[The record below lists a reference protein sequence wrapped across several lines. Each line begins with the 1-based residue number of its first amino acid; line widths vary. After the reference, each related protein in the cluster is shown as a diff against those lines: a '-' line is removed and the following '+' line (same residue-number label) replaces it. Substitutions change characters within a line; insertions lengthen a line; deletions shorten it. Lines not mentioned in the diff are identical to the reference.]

1 MDFNT
6 SIFLDKRLLIKNSK
20 DLYRVK
26 LRVYSNITKKAKLYS
41 TKIDLSIEDFEKIY
55 GSTIKVKKKLSEI
68 KSYLSK
74 FEQEAIDVG
83 KKLDPFTFEKFEKK
97 FFRNKNAAINVA
109 YHYLEKINTL
119 LNNDQIATANNYELS
134 LKSFGMFILKKT
146 KFNSL
151 EEKEIEISKAI
162 KNFTFYDVT
171 ADWLEKYENWMVKK
185 ELKSFT
191 TVSMY
196 VRCLRTIFNDA
207 ISENDIKEDIYPFG
221 RGKTKYQIPSSQKTK
236 KALKSSQL
244 TNLFQA
250 IPETLKQEKAKDFWF
265 LSYALYGMNFKD
277 ICLLT
282 YSDLNEESIKYF
294 RKKTVTTKKT
304 NLKEISIPLNDY
316 AKQIIE
322 KYSNPS
328 KKSTDYVFTI
338 VDKNDNAFEQ
348 KRKIK
353 NFISFINLHFNKLA
367 KKSGI
372 DFKVST
378 YWARHS
384 FASVSI
390 QNGATMEFISEAL
403 NHSNMNVTKGYF
415 SGFDDKTKKQFSKN
429 LMDF

>member
-1 MDFNT
+1 MDFNI
-6 SIFLDKRLLIKNSK
+6 SIYLDKRTLIKHSK
-20 DLYRVK
+20 NLYRVK

-41 TKIDLSIEDFEKIY
+41 TKIDLSIEDFEKIFN
-55 GSTIKVKKKLSEI
+55 STIKVKKKLSET
-68 KSYLSK
+68 KSYLLK
-74 FEQEAIDVG
+74 FEQEAIDVC
-83 KKLDPFTFEKFEKK
+83 KELDPFTFEKFERK

-109 YHYLEKINTL
+109 HHYLEKINAL

-171 ADWLEKYENWMVKK
+171 ADWLEKYEYWMVKK

-244 TNLFQA
+244 TILFQA
-250 IPETLKQEKAKDFWF
+250 TPETLKQEKAKDFWF
-265 LSYALYGMNFKD
+265 LSYALYGINFKD

-282 YSDLNEESIKYF
+282 YSDLNEDSIKYF
-294 RKKTVTTKKT
+294 REKTVTTKKS

-328 KKSTDYVFTI
+328 KKKTDYVFTV
-338 VDKNDNAFEQ
+338 VDKKDNAFEQ

-353 NFISFINLHFNKLA
+353 NFISFINLHINKIA
-367 KKSGI
+367 KKNGVN
-372 DFKVST
+372 FKIST

-429 LMDF
+429 LMNF

>member
-1 MDFNT
+1 MT
-6 SIFLDKRLLIKNSK
+6 
-20 DLYRVK
+20 
-26 LRVYSNITKKAKLYS
+26 
-41 TKIDLSIEDFEKIY
+41 
-55 GSTIKVKKKLSEI
+55 
-68 KSYLSK
+68 
-74 FEQEAIDVG
+74 
-83 KKLDPFTFEKFEKK
+83 
-97 FFRNKNAAINVA
+97 
-109 YHYLEKINTL
+109 YHYLEKIDTL
-119 LNNDQIATANNYELS
+119 LSNEQIATANNYELS
-134 LKSFGMFILKKT
+134 LKSLGMFILKKT

-151 EEKEIEISKAI
+151 EEKEQEISKAI

-171 ADWLEKYENWMVKK
+171 STWLEKYENFMVKK

-236 KALKSSQL
+236 KTLQASQL
-244 TNLFQA
+244 TSLFQA
-250 IPETLKQEKAKDFWF
+250 TPETIEQEKAKDFWF

-282 YSDLNEESIKYF
+282 YSNINEESVNYF
-294 RKKTVTTKKT
+294 RGKTVTTKKT
-304 NLKEISIPLNDY
+304 NLKEISVPLNDY
-316 AKQIIE
+316 VKQIIE

-367 KKSGI
+367 KKSGL
-372 DFKVST
+372 DFKIST

-384 FASVSI
+384 FATVSI
-390 QNGATMEFISEAL
+390 QNGASMEFISEAL

-429 LMDF
+429 LMNF